1 MKTRRLVAF
10 VVPTDGSGFRGLNE
24 RLGAFLNE
32 KLPDY
37 MVPSAFVIL
46 EKFPLSLTGKI
57 DRRALPAPVFDY
69 RRPGLVAPRNETE
82 KMVAHAWSAVID
94 CESIGVY
101 ENFFQLGGHSLLA
114 MRVVSRLRSASGVD
128 IPLRVFFENA
138 TVAALAEYIE
148 NARLTLTRMAVAPLV
163 ADREELVL

>member
-1 MKTRRLVAF
+1 MAY
-10 VVPTDGSGFRGLNE
+10 VVPADGSGFTGLNE
-24 RLGAFLNE
+24 RLSAFLKE

-46 EKFPLSLTGKI
+46 EKFPLSPTGKI

-82 KMVAHAWSAVID
+82 KMVAQAWSAVID
-94 CESIGVY
+94 CEGIGVY

-114 MRVVSRLRSASGVD
+114 MSVVSRLRSASGVD
-128 IPLRVFFENA
+128 IPLRIFFDNA

-148 NARLTLTRMAVAPLV
+148 NARLALTRTAVAPLAV
-163 ADREELVL
+163 DHEELIL